1 MRLKST
7 LWALAFAC
15 VAMSC
20 SDDLDDGPNNNGNNS
35 AGLEGPTTF
44 MKVSINQGTSTKA
57 PTGGEIG
64 DVDEGEVGDVKEYE
78 VKDITVVLY
87 ANPEPEEGQD
97 VEEELQAFGPNSRLV
112 GAGYAKVEKTNVG
125 TEPWHDREAT
135 VTITLTDDL
144 NDGFDGKTYGII
156 AVTNLGGED
165 VLKNRINGTDLTIG
179 YQLANLIQTKPWGNN
194 GFIMSTH
201 NDMYDT
207 EKLFDKVTLK
217 AGVTPENAPTA
228 DVHVERLAAKI
239 RISESDNAEN
249 FIYTITPQNALL
261 SEAKVRL
268 DEVVIVNQL
277 TSGTYLLK
285 RVTNNTGG
293 ENNKEIP
300 APYITGPESQ
310 VYDDF
315 LGNEFWN
322 TNGKFN
328 YVIDPW
334 TRNKELV
341 TPDATNLAKRDGIK
355 MENGD
360 DTYMLAYDNNFYA
373 PEVKGDNVPEN
384 EEKEGYY
391 AELWSGFGEEQ
402 IIALATN
409 SDFTEDNTSLDLCYT
424 QENTTSAAMSKNGY
438 STGALFKATYFP
450 KEYMTVQEKEVQEES
465 GKTKITQKVD
475 KQDVDYNGEG
485 AGSGYENITVG
496 TEQKNINFYVYNGKI
511 YDSYATIFNEFAW
524 TQQEELDGNTI
535 NTPIYSY
542 ESFSSTSTVTVE
554 AFFAHLLSD
563 FSDPFGYI
571 DYLEETLCNPDGT
584 VKEDLKQ
591 ETLANYGIDSYIASH
606 QAEINKTIKVYDN
619 FVCYYPYWIRH
630 ANNDKF
636 PDMGIME
643 FGIVRNNIYDM
654 TVEGFNGLGLSGVDK
669 PNPGN
674 PDEEDKHYFNVNIKV
689 KNWVVRKNSGIIL

>member
-15 VAMSC
+15 AAVSC
-20 SDDLDDGPNNNGNNS
+20 SDDLDDGPNNNGNNN

-44 MKVSINQGTSTKA
+44 MKISINQGTSTKA
-57 PTGGEIG
+57 PTGGEEG
-64 DVDEGEVGDVKEYE
+64 DKDGGEVGKAEEYE

-87 ANPEPEEGQD
+87 ANPDPKEGEEGQD
-97 VEEELQAFGPNSRLV
+97 ADKELQAFGPNSKLV
-112 GAGYAKVEKTNVG
+112 GAGYATVEKTNVG
-125 TEPWHDREAT
+125 TDLWHSREAT
-135 VTITLTDDL
+135 VTITLTDDQ
-144 NDGFDGKTYGII
+144 DAGFDGNTYGII

-165 VLKNRINGTDLTIG
+165 ALKNKIGKDLKQG
-179 YQLANLIQTKPWGNN
+179 YELANVIQTKTWGDN

-201 NDMYDT
+201 NDLYGD
-207 EKLFDKVTLK
+207 KILFDQVTLK
-217 AGVTPENAPTA
+217 AGVTPDNAPTA

-239 RISESDNAEN
+239 RISKYENADN
-249 FIYTITPQNALL
+249 FIYTIKEQNNM

-285 RVTNNTGG
+285 RVTENTGG
-293 ENNKEIP
+293 ENNKNLP
-300 APYITGPESQ
+300 ALPASG
-310 VYDDF
+310 YDDF
-315 LGNEFWN
+315 LGNELWDQ
-322 TNGKFN
+322 TAKAFN

-334 TRNKELV
+334 TRKKETV
-341 TPDATNLAKRDGIK
+341 QPTATNLNDRDDLTTEYEYK
-355 MENGD
+355 D
-360 DTYMLAYDNNFYA
+360 VVYKLAYDNDFYA
-373 PEVKGDNVPEN
+373 PEVKGAGVTEE

-391 AELWSGFGEEQ
+391 SELWSGFSEEQ

-409 SDFTEDNTSLDLCYT
+409 SAFTEDKNNTSLDLCYT
-424 QENTTSAAMSKNGY
+424 QENTTSADMSKNGY

-450 KEYMTVQEKEVQEES
+450 KQYMTVQ
-465 GKTKITQKVD
+465 
-475 KQDVDYNGEG
+475 DVGDATG
-485 AGSGYENITVG
+485 NITKKVVFTDVKYTNDG
-496 TEQKNINFYVYNGKI
+496 GYSSIDEKTSPADMGLKFYVYNGKI

-524 TQQEELDGNTI
+524 TQQKELDGKEGAK
-535 NTPIYSY
+535 IYSY
-542 ESFSSTSTVTVE
+542 EDFAGDNAAKINAAE
-554 AFFAHLLSD
+554 FFKHPLSD

-571 DYLEETLCNPDGT
+571 DHLKDQFYKSGASIENP
-584 VKEDLKQ
+584 
-591 ETLANYGIDSYIASH
+591 ETLAGHTIDNYILYH

-636 PDMGIME
+636 PNMGIME